1 MNMEKVSSKIGMLCA
16 LAVLAAFFGGCAREK
31 APGVYVADKKLTIE
45 EMRPSDVIVRVNG
58 KAITKRDYVL
68 YQNSFA
74 KVYRMARGISFDAE
88 NVGAD
93 DFVKS
98 NEQRIPEIL
107 IKDELVRQAA
117 AKEGIYATD
126 DEIEAFAAST
136 LDMCH
141 TRKLGLAGTAAKIGG
156 AEAKYF
162 LESIKAGLL
171 SEKLVDRF
179 LEREYAEVSE
189 QEMTN
194 QMAYVRRF
202 NENADRMNALAREKL
217 LKAKAEIL
225 AGGNF
230 AEVAEKYSELRPE
243 EGKAWQTVDIDDL
256 VGEGEAALKRWLLT
270 AEVGDISDPIDMDD
284 GICIVGVV
292 EKGEG
297 ELPVGVSGPAPL
309 LYTLVRCTLYARQNM
324 IELDEEDSRK
334 LLLEHK
340 RMEWSKGMLKRL
352 YDEAAIEFPNGSYLF
367 KDVDTDTKENNE

>member
-1 MNMEKVSSKIGMLCA
+1 MERLYLRIGASCA
-16 LAVLAAFFGGCAREK
+16 LVVLTALFGGCSREK

-45 EMRPSDVIVRVNG
+45 EMRPSDVIMRVNG

-74 KVYRMARGISFDAE
+74 KVYRMSRGISFDAE
-88 NVGAD
+88 SVGVD

-107 IKDELVRQAA
+107 LKDELVRQAA
-117 AKEGIYATD
+117 AKEGVVATD
-126 DEIEAFAAST
+126 DEVEAFAAPI
-136 LDMCH
+136 LDACK
-141 TRKLGLAGTAAKIGG
+141 TRKLGLAGTAAKMGG

-162 LESIKAGLL
+162 VESIKAGLL
-171 SEKLVDRF
+171 GEKLVDR
-179 LEREYAEVSE
+179 LIEKEYTEVSSE
-189 QEMTN
+189 ELTN
-194 QMAYVRRF
+194 QLAHVRRF

-225 AGGNF
+225 AGGSF

-243 EGKAWQTVDIDDL
+243 QGKEWQTVDIDEL
-256 VGEGEAALKRWLLT
+256 IGEGEAALKRWLLT
-270 AEVGDISDPIDMDD
+270 ANVGDISDPIDMDD

-292 EKGEG
+292 AKGEG
-297 ELPVGVSGPAPL
+297 ELPQGVSGPAPL

-324 IELDEEDSRK
+324 VELDEAESRK
-334 LLLEHK
+334 LLLDHK
-340 RMEWSKGMLKRL
+340 RQEWSKGLLKRL

-367 KDVDTDTKENNE
+367 KEEDTDAKENNE